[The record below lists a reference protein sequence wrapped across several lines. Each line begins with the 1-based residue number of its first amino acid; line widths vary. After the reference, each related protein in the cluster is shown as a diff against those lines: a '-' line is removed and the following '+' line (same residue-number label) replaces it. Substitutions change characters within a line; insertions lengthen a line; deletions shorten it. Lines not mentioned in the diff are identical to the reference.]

1 MWFVFWLWLMV
12 HLKTKRGGGKQ
23 EGWGR
28 RECGWLGCV
37 KVWGN
42 LGLEGW
48 LRNFWVVVVRKISS
62 TMSLQLFGRSCGDL
76 GVWWRKRGW
85 KGIWRK
91 RVERYMEKKGYN
103 LLFIFRQSS
112 LNNKQHAAL
121 IHFSFLSPSFIL
133 IEAPKIALV
142 LLAPRVVQE
151 KTGHS

>member
-1 MWFVFWLWLMV
+1 M
-12 HLKTKRGGGKQ
+12 KQ
-23 EGWGR
+23 IEDFFR
-28 RECGWLGCV
+28 TYVTNE
-37 KVWGN
+37 
-42 LGLEGW
+42 
-48 LRNFWVVVVRKISS
+48 
-62 TMSLQLFGRSCGDL
+62 LQILQTSKKCFKFLNDDFLFCKMQL
-76 GVWWRKRGW
+76 
-85 KGIWRK
+85 
-91 RVERYMEKKGYN
+91 KKGYN